1 VARVRRLTCTTIPGL
16 ALLLLAASQGCTAKR
31 SLTIR
36 SAPPGARVRIDDRAV
51 GVTPIRIAFQHYGVR
66 RITLYKDGY
75 RTHSQRIR
83 LSAPW
88 YARFPIDLFTE
99 ILLPLG
105 IDDHREY
112 SVPLV
117 PGEEMSNSP
126 SLRSV
131 IERAN
136 VLREAGPEGPSHL
149 PDRRPMV
156 IPAKSDPA
164 TEDGPGEG
172 AQRGEKSGAG
182 P

>member
-1 VARVRRLTCTTIPGL
+1 
-16 ALLLLAASQGCTAKR
+16 
-31 SLTIR
+31 
-36 SAPPGARVRIDDRAV
+36 VRIDDRAV
-51 GVTPIRIAFQHYGVR
+51 GVTPIRLGFQHYGVR
-66 RITLYKDGY
+66 RVTLYKEGY
-75 RTHSQRIR
+75 RTHSQRIQLR
-83 LSAPW
+83 APW
-88 YARFPIDLFTE
+88 YARFPVDLFTE
-99 ILLPLG
+99 VLLPLG

-112 SVPLV
+112 TVPLV

-156 IPAKSDPA
+156 IPKADSDP
-164 TEDGPGEG
+164 DEG
-172 AQRGEKSGAG
+172 TNPEGGGSGGTSGAG